1 MPVDVGKAIGYLDLD
16 TTGFK
21 TGFASALQQ
30 LRVFGDKSASVT
42 TKLDAVSSA
51 FTSAGRSMTVGLTL
65 PIVTAGTAVVK
76 TAANFEAAMS
86 KTMAVTDTST
96 YGYTKT
102 YEMLSEAAQ
111 EMGATT
117 RYSASEAADGLYY
130 MSLAGW
136 DAKEAVDGLPGV
148 LALAASSAM
157 DLGDASDLVTDYL
170 TAFGESADY
179 AMNMADMLAYA
190 QANSNTTTQ
199 LLGDAFGNSATQ
211 AHAFGATMAETTSY
225 LSALANSGLKG
236 SEAGTALSAVFR
248 DITQKMDDGNI
259 VIGETSVSVQD
270 AAGNF
275 RSLTDILR
283 DVSVATE
290 GMGTAQKSAALM
302 NTFTARSIKAVNIL
316 LDEGADSIEGFTEQL
331 LASAGTA
338 SDQSEE
344 MLNNLSGQLIILKS
358 ALEGL
363 AISFGNLLLPAIK
376 NITAGIQGV
385 VNWINN
391 LTDSQKQTI
400 LTILEIVA
408 AIGPALLIIGK
419 VVGAISGIIKT
430 VQLLK
435 TGLQALFT
443 FIAANPLVAIIA
455 AIMAVAA
462 ALVYLYNT
470 NEEFRAFVDTAWSAI
485 KNTITHAVGVIK
497 NFFTATIPAA
507 IETGKQ
513 KLKAF
518 VDSVKDFFTSKVPS
532 AINVAV
538 QFFSNL
544 PNKIAYALGYA
555 IGVIASWIVNMA
567 NKVKEVGPK
576 VIDAVVNFF
585 SQLPG
590 KIGSWLSDAASR
602 VSQFVSNASSTAQ
615 QVGARVIDTISTF
628 FSQLPGKISAAM
640 DSAKSR
646 ISSWGSSIASWA
658 SSTLPTIVSN
668 IVSFFES
675 LPGELAS
682 IGANLVA
689 GLANGIA
696 SGASALLG
704 QVKSLAASVVNGFR
718 ASFKIASPSKRMIEQ
733 GKFLVLGLAK
743 GLEDYTSLMADPI
756 KNFTD
761 TVLYKMKDGFSEPS
775 ASSLPLTVYG
785 SSKGYASQSM
795 PQSAAAQSG
804 NTYNFYSPKALDPI
818 EAAKA
823 LRQTSQQLA
832 LSM

>member
-16 TTGFK
+16 TRGFK

-65 PIVTAGTAVVK
+65 PIVAAGTAVVK

-270 AAGNF
+270 AEGNF

-316 LDEGADSIEGFTEQL
+316 LDEGSDSIEGFTEQL

-338 SDQSEE
+338 SHQSEE

-443 FIAANPLVAIIA
+443 FISANPLVAIIA

-485 KNTITHAVGVIK
+485 KNTITNAAGVIK
-497 NFFTATIPAA
+497 NFFTATVPAA

-532 AINVAV
+532 AINVAA

-668 IVSFFES
+668 IVSFFEA
-675 LPGELAS
+675 LPGELAA

-785 SSKGYASQSM
+785 SSKGYASQSVS
-795 PQSAAAQSG
+795 QSAATQSG